1 VLLAPAY
8 VTMALGRIVAKNV
21 AVGAIGPLVKY
32 FPLIALGQCFV
43 VSGIIRGV
51 GDLDSR

>member
-1 VLLAPAY
+1 MAAGLAVSLA
-8 VTMALGRIVAKNV
+8 AGGVAWTWNV
-21 AVGAIGPLVKY
+21 AVGAVRPLLKY

-43 VSGIIRGV
+43 VAGIIRGV